1 MFALN
6 DAPMDCRRFH
16 KLHPAYMDDT
26 LSGVSMDAM
35 RRHLAECEDCTGHD
49 SRLRR
54 ALILVR
60 STPPVVPSA
69 AFRERLATRL
79 AAERSRQSKRVRDP
93 QLQRVLIAGSATAAL
108 LALAAG
114 LTTASAWR
122 GQTERATIALAPI
135 VVRPPALPAEP
146 MAAPAMF
153 ATVNSSLPVYPA
165 VLLAQRATE
174 QFAATHARTVSFQA
188 AR

>member
-1 MFALN
+1 
-6 DAPMDCRRFH
+6 
-16 KLHPAYMDDT
+16 
-26 LSGVSMDAM
+26 M
-35 RRHLAECEDCTGHD
+35 RRA
-49 SRLRR
+49 
-54 ALILVR
+54 V
-60 STPPVVPSA
+60 
-69 AFRERLATRL
+69 
-79 AAERSRQSKRVRDP
+79 
-93 QLQRVLIAGSATAAL
+93 IAGTATAAL

-122 GQTERATIALAPI
+122 AQSERATIALAPI

>member
-1 MFALN
+1 
-6 DAPMDCRRFH
+6 MDCRRFH
-16 KLHPAYMDDT
+16 KLHPAYLDDT
-26 LSGVSMDAM
+26 LSGVSMDEM
-35 RRHLAECEDCTGHD
+35 RRHLTECEECAGHD

-54 ALILVR
+54 ALVLVR
-60 STPPVVPSA
+60 STAPIVPST

-79 AAERSRQSKRVRDP
+79 AAERTRPSHRVGDTQIR
-93 QLQRVLIAGSATAAL
+93 RVVLVGSATAAL
-108 LALAAG
+108 LALSVW
-114 LTTASAWR
+114 LTSAPAWR
-122 GQTERATIALAPI
+122 AQAGNTALAMAPI

-153 ATVNSSLPVYPA
+153 ATVSSSLPVYPA

-174 QFAATHARTVSFQA
+174 QFAVTHARTVSFQA